1 MASEIKV
8 DTISEKTS
16 ANGVTIDGLKVKD
29 STITSGNSVPVADMW
44 RLTANLTGHN
54 GTITSNLERCDAPTG
69 LGTIGTAMSESSG
82 IFTFPQVGLYWVR
95 FVGYLFSSSDT
106 YTQIEI
112 EGTTNN
118 SDYTLLAVN
127 GDGDAG
133 AGGSSVCEIFF
144 AVTDTST
151 HKVRFQTSSFESGSQ
166 LFGNDDRNQTT
177 FTFIRL
183 GDA

>member
-1 MASEIKV
+1 MSTLNV
-8 DTISEKTS
+8 DNINEYTTGD
-16 ANGVTIDGLKVKD
+16 GVTIDGLTIKD
-29 STITSGNSVPVADMW
+29 SAITSGNSVPVADMW

-54 GTITSNLERCDAPTG
+54 GTITSNLERCSTTTE
-69 LGTIGTAMSESSG
+69 LGAIGTAMSESSG

-95 FVGYLFSSSDT
+95 FNAYLFSSSDT

-112 EGTTNN
+112 EATTNN

-151 HKVRFQTSSFESGSQ
+151 HKIRFQTSSFESGSQ
-166 LFGNDDRNQTT
+166 LFGHDDRNQTT

-183 GDA
+183 GDT